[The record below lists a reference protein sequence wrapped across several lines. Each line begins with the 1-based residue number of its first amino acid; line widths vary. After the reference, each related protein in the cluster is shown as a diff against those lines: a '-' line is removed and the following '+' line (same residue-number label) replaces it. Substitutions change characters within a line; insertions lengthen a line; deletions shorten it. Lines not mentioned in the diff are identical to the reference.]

1 MKTRQF
7 GMRQAWAR
15 ISAAGGLVLMLT
27 GCSAIGSMGSSVG
40 NTVGGWF
47 GSGSSAAKPAELTEI
62 KSAIALAEAWKVD
75 VGDAGAGMFQ
85 PTLAGEDVL
94 AAGGNRVVRIAVS
107 NGNVVWRSDAGV
119 RLSAGAGVGN
129 GLVLAG
135 GGKGEVIALEAANG
149 QPRWKTVL
157 SSEVVG
163 SMLIAG
169 NMVVVRTGDG
179 RIQGLDAADG
189 SRKWLYSRNLP
200 ALTLRGSGGMTLA
213 DDLLY
218 AGFPGGK
225 LVALNPVNGAQLWE
239 ATVALPR
246 GATELERVADV
257 MGNPAVD
264 DKQVCAVAYQGR
276 VACFDRVTG
285 APLWA
290 REASSNSGLSMD
302 GQNVY
307 VTDDKDAVT
316 AYDKS
321 SGRAGWRQDKLARR
335 QVTAPLALGKWVV
348 VGDGEGYVHVL
359 STEDGRFLGR
369 AKVDGAM
376 RVAPVDIG
384 PGFAV
389 QTAKGSV
396 IAFRL
401 K

>member
-1 MKTRQF
+1 MTRHVEV
-7 GMRQAWAR
+7 RPDWAR
-15 ISAAGGLVLMLT
+15 MGMIGGLVLMLA
-27 GCSAIGSMGSSVG
+27 GCGTIGSMGSSVG

-47 GSGSSAAKPAELTEI
+47 GSGAGKAKPAELAEI
-62 KSAIALAEAWKVD
+62 KSSIALTEAWKVD
-75 VGDAGAGMFQ
+75 TGDTGTSLFR
-85 PTLAGEDVL
+85 PSLAGEDVL
-94 AAGGNRVVRIAVS
+94 AAGGNRVVRIAVG
-107 NGNVVWRSDAGV
+107 NGNVLWRSETGV

-135 GGKGEVIALEAANG
+135 GGKGEVIALDATSG
-149 QPRWKTVL
+149 QSRWKTTL

-163 SMLIAG
+163 SMLVANSMAI
-169 NMVVVRTGDG
+169 VRTGDG
-179 RIQGLDAADG
+179 RIQGLDGADG

-200 ALTLRGSGGMTLA
+200 ALTLRGSGGMTLS
-213 DDLLY
+213 DNVLY

-225 LVALNPVNGAQLWE
+225 LAALNPVNGAQLWE

-257 MGNPAVD
+257 MGNPVVD
-264 DKQVCAVAYQGR
+264 DRQVCAVAYQGR
-276 VACFDRVTG
+276 VACFDKLTG

-290 REASSNSGLSMD
+290 RETSSNSGLAID

-307 VTDDKDAVT
+307 VTDDQDAVT
-316 AYDKS
+316 AYDKA

-335 QVTAPLALGKWVV
+335 QLTAPLALGSWVV

-369 AKVDGAM
+369 AKVDGAL

-396 IAFRL
+396 VAFRL